1 MLLIG
6 PAGNKGG
13 AGGLSKWE
21 GMKAPRKKEDVMQ
34 FVVHGHHLDLTE
46 SLKER
51 CRLHIYERAE
61 KLVDDSAARM
71 EIVLSDHFGSR
82 KGKADKSCS
91 IDLRVPGMPA
101 IHVTELRPNMYEAID
116 LAADRLVEAL
126 RRSVEK
132 RENFNRRES
141 IKNLAVVAEPDAAGE
156 ALAE

>member
-1 MLLIG
+1 
-6 PAGNKGG
+6 
-13 AGGLSKWE
+13 
-21 GMKAPRKKEDVMQ
+21 MQ

-51 CRLHIYERAE
+51 CRLHIFERAE

-82 KGKADKSCS
+82 KGKADKSCA
-91 IDLRVPGMPA
+91 IDLRAPGVSP
-101 IHVTELRPNMYEAID
+101 IHVTEVRPNMYEAID

-141 IKNLAVVAEPDAAGE
+141 IKNLAVATEVEAEDE
-156 ALAE
+156 AIAE